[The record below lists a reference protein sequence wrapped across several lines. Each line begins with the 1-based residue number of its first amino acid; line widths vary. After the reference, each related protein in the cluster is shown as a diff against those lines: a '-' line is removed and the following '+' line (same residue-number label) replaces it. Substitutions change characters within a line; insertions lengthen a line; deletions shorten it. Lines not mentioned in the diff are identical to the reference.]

1 MLERQAKEK
10 RDAEAKYL
18 LKQKQLAEEKA
29 EREARLLSEEKLLAE
44 KAEKIR
50 QEEERRQKELEE
62 KGIKEAE
69 ERRRRE
75 EEEGLRKAEERRRE
89 AEHRA
94 RIAAENSRR
103 LKLATAFC
111 SQRILS
117 FAMSTWHARAE
128 ETTNLWRLEFARRKR
143 NRDAIASTDISLIG
157 QPLLKRV
164 LAFGD
169 LIVCQR
175 SVAAQPQPQ
184 QFAAPLGHHK
194 FCRRDEG
201 EINDSNVV
209 VPSPP
214 HLKTISPELSALAIA
229 HSLPSSTPSE
239 QAQLFRILVIHS
251 ESAPSWLTKW
261 LEGCLGIRGGHKKHK
276 NGVVVGE
283 VMCALS
289 SGGGRVCICARS
301 ISMQYNDEKATT
313 SSLVEQHSAV
323 ASAAVFALSVLDSVL
338 PKPVESL
345 SRAMNTLPKG
355 IPVALLLANEGKLQN
370 HQMHEGGFLSSQN
383 SNTTALKMLHPHK
396 VLDVKNGNEHELLKV
411 LEFLAVNVPSFLN
424 PIIVGRPAQ
433 DMLEHCINRALWHSS
448 SPSSFSSTSTSTD
461 ELLTAVRRAT
471 AALAKLYEERSAS
484 ILSGWPP
491 DEFASAVCWRKEST
505 RVFEKAMEA
514 LTLQGVSGTYNT
526 DNDML
531 QFDGVTS
538 ADKQPQ
544 IELGSKCRTTDSST
558 LLALEYKLRANIQDV
573 LDESDL
579 VYSSPF
585 EINWWFEEEE
595 EEKQCEKKIVK
606 ERTQENRTA
615 AALLKTQKYQSTAE
629 NNNASRIISLD
640 CVSQPPCP
648 SALDAS
654 PVIDTTLQLCATTLK
669 KQQTVLRGRL
679 GNALLN
685 HIRSVSR
692 DTQRLAGI
700 LQNHI
705 TRSSSSS
712 HAAVISG
719 DNLSTISGGGGA
731 SPAVVRDVE
740 LMKNGIRKER
750 KASENTEKRLQTAV
764 GDWKARRF

>member
-1 MLERQAKEK
+1 
-10 RDAEAKYL
+10 
-18 LKQKQLAEEKA
+18 
-29 EREARLLSEEKLLAE
+29 
-44 KAEKIR
+44 
-50 QEEERRQKELEE
+50 
-62 KGIKEAE
+62 
-69 ERRRRE
+69 
-75 EEEGLRKAEERRRE
+75 
-89 AEHRA
+89 
-94 RIAAENSRR
+94 
-103 LKLATAFC
+103 
-111 SQRILS
+111 
-117 FAMSTWHARAE
+117 
-128 ETTNLWRLEFARRKR
+128 
-143 NRDAIASTDISLIG
+143 
-157 QPLLKRV
+157 
-164 LAFGD
+164 
-169 LIVCQR
+169 
-175 SVAAQPQPQ
+175 
-184 QFAAPLGHHK
+184 
-194 FCRRDEG
+194 
-201 EINDSNVV
+201 
-209 VPSPP
+209 
-214 HLKTISPELSALAIA
+214 
-229 HSLPSSTPSE
+229 
-239 QAQLFRILVIHS
+239 
-251 ESAPSWLTKW
+251 
-261 LEGCLGIRGGHKKHK
+261 
-276 NGVVVGE
+276 
-283 VMCALS
+283 
-289 SGGGRVCICARS
+289 
-301 ISMQYNDEKATT
+301 
-313 SSLVEQHSAV
+313 
-323 ASAAVFALSVLDSVL
+323 
-338 PKPVESL
+338 
-345 SRAMNTLPKG
+345 
-355 IPVALLLANEGKLQN
+355 
-370 HQMHEGGFLSSQN
+370 
-383 SNTTALKMLHPHK
+383 
-396 VLDVKNGNEHELLKV
+396 
-411 LEFLAVNVPSFLN
+411 
-424 PIIVGRPAQ
+424 
-433 DMLEHCINRALWHSS
+433 
-448 SPSSFSSTSTSTD
+448 
-461 ELLTAVRRAT
+461 
-471 AALAKLYEERSAS
+471 
-484 ILSGWPP
+484 
-491 DEFASAVCWRKEST
+491 
-505 RVFEKAMEA
+505 
-514 LTLQGVSGTYNT
+514 
-526 DNDML
+526 ML

-615 AALLKTQKYQSTAE
+615 AALLKTPKYQSTAE

-669 KQQTVLRGRL
+669 KQQAVLRGRL